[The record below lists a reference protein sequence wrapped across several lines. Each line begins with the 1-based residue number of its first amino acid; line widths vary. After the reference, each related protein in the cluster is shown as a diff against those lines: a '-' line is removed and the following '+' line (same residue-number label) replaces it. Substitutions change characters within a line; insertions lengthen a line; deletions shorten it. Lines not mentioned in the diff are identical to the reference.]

1 MHWPRGPL
9 LEPIMYDEQE
19 KQFAEMLRNA
29 NKEAIKKLIQIMESE
44 ATRIG
49 LDLRENLRRH
59 GTE

>member
-1 MHWPRGPL
+1 M
-9 LEPIMYDEQE
+9 EPIMYDEQE